1 MTNLEA
7 QCNQFVDSF
16 CKATGL
22 ERYFGGS
29 VFDYVKFHNGTDG
42 LDKYFSWSNVLSY
55 VNEND
60 NDYGEYLIA
69 LGAEKGKLTLQEI
82 YKLYQEVT
90 AS

>member
-1 MTNLEA
+1 MINLET
-7 QCNQFVDSF
+7 QCAKFVDSF

-29 VFDYVKFHNGTDG
+29 VFDYIKFHNGVDG
-42 LDKYFSWSNVLSY
+42 LDKHFSWSNIVSY

-69 LGAEKGKLTLQEI
+69 LGGDKGKLTLGELL
-82 YKLYQEVT
+82 KLYKEVT
-90 AS
+90 TS